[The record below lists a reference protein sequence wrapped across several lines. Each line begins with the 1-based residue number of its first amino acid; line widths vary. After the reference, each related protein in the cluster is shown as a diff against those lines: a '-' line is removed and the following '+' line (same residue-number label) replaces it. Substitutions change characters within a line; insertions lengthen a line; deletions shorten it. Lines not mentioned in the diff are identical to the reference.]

1 MYRLSFDTE
10 AFGLFPFHGDEP
22 FIMST
27 CTDDLLVK
35 VYEAESIDDYTRT
48 AVWSKATIKEI
59 NRKLLEADQVIGH
72 NLKYDALVSDR
83 IGIRILAEIK
93 RVYGDVASAK
103 YQDTNT
109 LSHIIYNNEPHGL
122 KELCWKYL
130 GIPAVDEY
138 LLKEAITEV
147 HRLRR
152 AFDNAIEK
160 GRKPRAEALDIE
172 YLPHALSR
180 KDSSNDC
187 DYHIVRHHPTL
198 GSIAKQYAGKDA
210 LRTMLLWLSY
220 EEALN
225 THLADRKEAIQSVY
239 RREKMLVFGLLRQ
252 AANPI
257 NLRKQALQSLIKQ
270 GESALTK
277 LNKEILQVGTKYYP
291 ELNNLRSHDQIRTL
305 LFTGLQL
312 PPVKFTDT
320 STDDNPNPAT
330 DKQVLKTLLSDVN
343 NVKKP
348 NQLNKDR
355 LVILQKLI
363 EFAKIN
369 TITTYNH
376 NYQNYSINWNSAN
389 PYLVFNFNP
398 QGTKFVRG
406 SSSKSNLQNVGGKDK
421 DNKFAEYLE
430 EFTDTTL
437 FSTSLRSSFG
447 PPKGW
452 FWFSI
457 DYSQIELQVFAWA
470 CRSKRLKD
478 LLDNSDVHDQV
489 ERDLF
494 ETSGVNR
501 TLAKIASFSLIY
513 GKQEGNFD
521 AMTFPG
527 AYKKYTTELFPEA
540 GPFIQET
547 TDRVRRDGY
556 ITTASGYRI
565 HVDRDKPYVGVNAIC
580 QGTAGDI
587 IKLAMV
593 VIDAFLFKKSDSV
606 RPILQ
611 VHDELV
617 FLTRKPS
624 PEVHERLWCIRQIM
638 ERCAAHYGIPCKT
651 DLEII
656 RVSWDKP
663 EKYKFEIPKNRIKT
677 LEREIDAAFRLCI

>member
-1 MYRLSFDTE
+1 MYRMAFDTE
-10 AFGLFPFHGDEP
+10 AFGLFPFHGDHP
-22 FIMST
+22 FIVST

-35 VYEAESIDDYTRT
+35 IYEADKIDDYTRT
-48 AVWSKATIKEI
+48 AVWSKAAIKEI
-59 NRKLLEADQVIGH
+59 NTKLHAADQVIGH
-72 NLKYDALVSDR
+72 NLKYDALVSER
-83 IGIRILAEIK
+83 IGILVRAEICRLLGPIAAK
-93 RVYGDVASAK
+93 K
-103 YQDTNT
+103 YQDTST
-109 LSHIIYNNEPHGL
+109 LSHIIFNNEPHGL
-122 KELCWKYL
+122 KELSHKYL
-130 GIPAVDEY
+130 NIPAVDEY
-138 LLKEAITEV
+138 LLKETITEV

-152 AFDNAIEK
+152 SFDNAIMK
-160 GRKPRAEALDIE
+160 GRKPKAEALDIE
-172 YLPHALSR
+172 YSPHILSR

-187 DYHIVRHHPTL
+187 DYHIARHHPEL
-198 GSIAKQYAGKDA
+198 GHIASKYAGKDA
-210 LRTMLLWLSY
+210 LRTMLLWLTY
-220 EEALN
+220 EQSLD
-225 THLADRKEAIQSVY
+225 TDLADRKEAILSVY
-239 RREKMLVFGLLRQ
+239 NREKLLVFALLRQ
-252 AANPI
+252 AGNPI
-257 NLRKQALQSLIKQ
+257 HLRKKALSSLIAQ

-277 LNKEILQVGTKYYP
+277 LSKEIFALGTKYYP

-305 LFTGLQL
+305 LFDGLGL
-312 PPVKFTDT
+312 PAVKLTAS
-320 STDDNPNPAT
+320 STEDNPSPST
-330 DKQVLKTLLSDVN
+330 DKQVLKTLLSAVDK
-343 NVKKP
+343 VKKP
-348 NQLNKDR
+348 NKLNKDR
-355 LVILQKLI
+355 LAILQKLI

-376 NYQNYSINWNSAN
+376 NYQNYAINWNSAN

-421 DNKFAEYLE
+421 DNKLAEYLE

-470 CRSKRLKD
+470 CKSQRLKD
-478 LLDNSDVHDQV
+478 LLHNSDVHGQV
-489 ERDLF
+489 EQDLF
-494 ETSGVNR
+494 GTSGVNR

-513 GKQEGNFD
+513 GKQPANFD

-547 TDRVRRDGY
+547 GDYVRKYGY
-556 ITTASGYRI
+556 VTTASGYRI

-593 VIDAFLFKKSDSV
+593 VIDAYLRKLSDDV

-617 FLTRKPS
+617 FLTKKPS
-624 PEVHERLWCIRQIM
+624 PLVHERLWAIRHIM
-638 ERCAAHYGIPCKT
+638 ERCATHYGIPCKT

-663 EKYKFEIPKNRIKT
+663 EKYSFDVPARRIKT
-677 LEREIDAAFRLCI
+677 LEREVDAAFKLCI